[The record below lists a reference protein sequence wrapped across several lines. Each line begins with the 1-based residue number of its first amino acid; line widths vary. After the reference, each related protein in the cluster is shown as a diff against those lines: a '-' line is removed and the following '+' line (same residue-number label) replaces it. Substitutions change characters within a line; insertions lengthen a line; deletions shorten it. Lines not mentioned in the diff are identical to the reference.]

1 MSSTKSFGPE
11 RFHRHAFVSFA
22 PSGSISASDSETNGL
37 LQDWLENDRPLVV
50 RRPCLSPDGTRISAG
65 LALPPSPHKCRLA
78 FELLRSAVRDVALP
92 PLWEDCAARKIDSL
106 APIRAAAEAGGIG
119 LRTFGSHAW
128 QHLTGLPYVN
138 EESDIDLLLFVSS
151 PQIWEII
158 RSKLEQTGP
167 GFPPGIDLEI
177 VLNGDASF
185 SWREFSST
193 PRRLLYKGNSRV
205 WLGDKSD
212 IDGILRG

>member
-22 PSGSISASDSETNGL
+22 PSGSSSASDLETGGV
-37 LQDWLENDRPLVV
+37 LQDWLENGRSLIV
-50 RRPCLSPDGTRISAG
+50 RRPCLSPDGSQVSVG
-65 LALPPSPHKCRLA
+65 LALPPSPHKRRLA
-78 FELLRSAVRDVALP
+78 FDLSRSDVRGVALP
-92 PLWEDCAARKIDSL
+92 PLWEDCAARKID
-106 APIRAAAEAGGIG
+106 AVVPIRAAAEAGGIG

-128 QHLTGLPYVN
+128 QHLTGLRYVT
-138 EESDIDLLLFVSS
+138 EKSDIDLLLFVNSRQS
-151 PQIWEII
+151 WEII

-167 GFPPGIDLEI
+167 DFPPGIDLEI
-177 VLNGDASF
+177 VLNEDASF

-193 PRRLLYKGNSRV
+193 PQRLLYKGNSRV